1 MFSLTSRSGPEPKIK
16 LGALPPDATAFF
28 MCDLQSKFKM
38 HVKYFAEVIANSKK
52 LVDAGKIMEIPLI
65 VTEQYPQGLGSTVD
79 ELDIGHARGVFPKTR
94 FTMLVEEVEKK
105 IGNLCKKKMECV
117 VLFGVEAHV
126 CIEQTAIDLMAKGYA
141 VHIVA
146 DCTSSRSQEDRLLA
160 FQRLSSS
167 GAFITTMETVIFK
180 LLGDKEHP
188 DFKAIQAI
196 IKAKTEST
204 GLVPS
209 TLVA

>member
-1 MFSLTSRSGPEPKIK
+1 MFSFISRAEPKIK
-16 LGALPPDATAFF
+16 LGSLPSDSTAFF
-28 MCDLQSKFKM
+28 MCDMQSKFKT
-38 HVKYFAEVIANSKK
+38 HVKHFAEITANTKK
-52 LVDAGKIMEIPLI
+52 LIDAGKIMEIPLI

-79 ELDIGHARGVFPKTR
+79 ELDIGHAKGVFPKTR

-105 IGNLCKKKMECV
+105 IGSLCKRKMECV
-117 VLFGVEAHV
+117 VLFGVETHV

-141 VHIVA
+141 VHVVA

-160 FQRLSSS
+160 FQRLSTS
-167 GAFITTMETVIFK
+167 GAFITTLETVIFK

-196 IKAKTEST
+196 IKSKSDST
-204 GLVPS
+204 GLIPS
-209 TLVA
+209 ALVA